1 MKSGSDN
8 RTDRELLFQFDQNIC
23 LCAGAG
29 SGKTSAL
36 VKMYCAL
43 ISGESSFKAP
53 VALERIVAIT
63 FTEKAAAEMK
73 KRVRGTIEL
82 RLRDAEDQTLW
93 KEHLR
98 KLEWAPIKT
107 IHSFCAGIVRE
118 YPVETGVDPAFTVLD
133 EYETAEQLE
142 RIVHEVVMKGLF
154 EKDPVV
160 NGLVYSYG
168 FSRSQYV
175 DGLKEFLQRL
185 CRQVYASGLG
195 WQQLNQMAEENHKK
209 AEECLSTAVH
219 DLHEDCKTLG
229 DILLTGEIKQSLK
242 SYATLETLVQHFRTV
257 TDRWSG
263 SAPLEKGGALLTLRP
278 FIKGKWPNAVSVL
291 KKNLEKHLGELEEA
305 YYQLLSRKQL
315 DGLQHLLEQVTCRYE
330 NWKVQHGVLDFE
342 DLQIKTRNV
351 LRYNISIR
359 RKLKDRYSVIM
370 IDEFQDTNQVQ
381 KEIVYYLSEDSRS
394 ESCVSENSVIR
405 LHPRKLY
412 VVGDPKQSIYCFRG
426 ADVTVFLE
434 MQSELEQEGI
444 DGRNFSLCENFR
456 SHQGLIAFFNLF
468 FNSIMQDGK
477 EHYEI
482 NFKDDDYQEYQ
493 REIGNTGPC
502 VELIT
507 MGGEEGSELQ
517 RKREAVAVSN
527 RILEIVQP
535 ESSIAVYERDERGGE
550 RRKTHP
556 EFSDIAILFRRFT
569 HIKLYERELR
579 RREISY
585 YVVKGRGFFA
595 CQEIKDILNCL
606 KYLDGESDAVALV
619 GVLRSPLVGISDET
633 LYWLLRGIGKD
644 DRPVTVR
651 MLEEQLSRVS
661 SELTQEDRG
670 AVTFFLD
677 LLCQL
682 KNKKD
687 RLTPAEL
694 IERIVENTHY
704 EAVMLTTFQGQQ
716 KVANVRKLIELARS
730 FSRKETG
737 LLRDFTTYLKSLVEG
752 DLLEPEAQ
760 TTLENANVVR
770 LMTIHQAK
778 GLEFPIVFIPDLGH
792 SIHQPVDRIVF
803 NELKGLAAKFY
814 RESEESYETTMIHRE
829 IRDLQQKKDHAE
841 SKRLFYV
848 AATRA
853 RDYLVL
859 SGEKPARKRA
869 ECWREWL
876 DQFLE
881 HNQELVRKVQDDTIC
896 ERSVAKGKCFL
907 ENDEGYKRLEMVKL
921 TDPQKSEAHTE
932 LIIKQSCLHPD
943 CSPDELNLSV
953 TELSEYMVCPQ
964 RFYYRYGMGLDEGIV
979 DTDSARDESR
989 LWHERQGKG
998 VLSGLDK
1005 GNAVHF
1011 VLKHISLQVD
1021 LEKKREEIDALL
1033 LRQGLS
1039 SAGKEL
1045 EELKENIL
1053 SFFDNDVG
1061 RALANNGQRAV
1072 LRELPFV
1079 MRLKNKQD
1087 SFTVLIQ
1094 GAVDLIY
1101 QDTQGSWNIVDYK
1114 YSSGKEI
1121 DRERYKLQLM
1131 IYALAVMK
1139 QVKADRVQLMINVLE
1154 GGGGPL
1160 TQWHVSRE
1168 ELENFAVQIVV
1179 CAQEIAQRQ
1188 TGGISGG
1195 KTGPAESSCCHQD
1208 CIFRTRC
1215 FK

>member
-8 RTDRELLFQFDQNIC
+8 RTDRESLFQFDQNIC

-43 ISGESSFKAP
+43 ISGESSFKVP

-63 FTEKAAAEMK
+63 FTEKAASEMK
-73 KRVRGTIEL
+73 KRVRETLEL
-82 RLRDAEDQTLW
+82 RLRDVEDQTLW

-107 IHSFCAGIVRE
+107 IHSFCAGTVRE

-142 RIVHEVVMKGLF
+142 RIVHDVVMKGLF

-160 NGLVYSYG
+160 KGLVYSYG

-195 WQQLNQMAEENHKK
+195 WQQINQMAEENHKK

-219 DLHEDCKTLG
+219 DLQEDCKTLG
-229 DILLTGEIKQSLK
+229 DILRTVEIKPSLK
-242 SYATLETLVQHFRTV
+242 SYATLEALVQHFRTV
-257 TDRWSG
+257 SDRWSG
-263 SAPLEKGGALLTLRP
+263 STLLEKGGALVALRP
-278 FIKGKWPNAVSVL
+278 FIKGRWPNAVSTL

-330 NWKVQHGVLDFE
+330 NWKVQHGVLDFD

-351 LRYNISIR
+351 LRYNRSIR
-359 RKLKDRYSVIM
+359 RKLKDRYTVIM

-381 KEIVYYLSEDSRS
+381 KEIVYYLSEDSRC
-394 ESCVSENSVIR
+394 ESCASDNSVIR

-434 MQSELEQEGI
+434 MQSELEREGI
-444 DGRNFSLCENFR
+444 DGKNFSLCENFR
-456 SHQGLIAFFNLF
+456 SHKGLIAFFNLF
-468 FNSIMQDGK
+468 FNSIMRDGK

-482 NFKDDDYQEYQ
+482 NFKEDDYQEYQ
-493 REIGNTGPC
+493 REIADTGPC

-507 MGGEEGSELQ
+507 MGGEEGGELQ
-517 RKREAVAVSN
+517 RKREAVAVSK
-527 RILEIVQP
+527 RILEAVQP

-579 RREISY
+579 RREIPY

-595 CQEIKDILNCL
+595 CQEIKDILNFL
-606 KYLDGESDAVALV
+606 KYLDGESDTLALV

-633 LYWLLRGIGKD
+633 LYWLLRGIDKD
-644 DRPVTVR
+644 DRPITAR
-651 MLEEQLSRVS
+651 MLAEQLSRVS
-661 SELTQEDRG
+661 SELTQEDRD

-677 LLCQL
+677 MLCQL

-694 IERIVENTHY
+694 IERIMEYTHY

-716 KVANVRKLIELARS
+716 KVANVRKLIELARRY
-730 FSRKETG
+730 SRKETG
-737 LLRDFTTYLKSLVEG
+737 LLKDFTAYLKNLVEG

-778 GLEFPIVFIPDLGH
+778 GLEFPIVFLPDLGH

-803 NELKGLAAKFY
+803 DELRGLAAKFY
-814 RESEESYETTMIHRE
+814 RKSQESYETTMIHRE

-881 HNQELVRKVQDDTIC
+881 HNQELVQVVQDHTLD
-896 ERSVAKGKCFL
+896 ERSATKGKCFF
-907 ENDEGYKRLEMVKL
+907 ESDQGYKRLEMVKVK
-921 TDPQKSEAHTE
+921 DPKKSEALTGA
-932 LIIKQSCLHPD
+932 IIKQSCLHPD
-943 CSPDELNLSV
+943 CFPDELSLSV

-964 RFYYRYGMGLDEGIV
+964 RFYYRYGMGLEEGIV
-979 DTDSARDESR
+979 STGSARDEPR
-989 LWHERQGKG
+989 LRNERKGKV

-1011 VLKHISLQVD
+1011 VLKHIRLHGD
-1021 LEKKREEIDALL
+1021 LEQKGEEIDALL

-1039 SAGKEL
+1039 SAGKEIKD
-1045 EELKENIL
+1045 LKDNIL

-1061 RALANNGQRAV
+1061 RALMNNGKRAV

-1079 MRLKNKQD
+1079 MRLKNQHD

-1094 GAVDLIY
+1094 GAADLIY
-1101 QDTQGSWNIVDYK
+1101 QDKEGIWNIVDYK
-1114 YSSGKEI
+1114 YSPGKEI
-1121 DRERYKLQLM
+1121 DRERYKIQLM

-1139 QVKADRVQLMINVLE
+1139 QVKTDRVRLMINVLE
-1154 GGGGPL
+1154 GGGVPL
-1160 TQWHVSRE
+1160 TQWHVTRA
-1168 ELENFAVQIVV
+1168 ELENFADQILV
-1179 CAQEIAQRQ
+1179 CAHGIAQRQ

-1195 KTGPAESSCCHQD
+1195 ETRPVESGCHHQD

-1215 FK
+1215 FN